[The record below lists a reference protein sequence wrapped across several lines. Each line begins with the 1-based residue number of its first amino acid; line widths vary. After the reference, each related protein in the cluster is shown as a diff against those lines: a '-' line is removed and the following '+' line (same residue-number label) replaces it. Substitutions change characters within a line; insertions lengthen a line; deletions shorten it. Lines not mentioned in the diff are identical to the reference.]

1 MSEIVHLPLRK
12 IIRDPRCQP
21 RVTPLDAEHVEE
33 MREAKANGA
42 TFPPVVVYEEK
53 HSPTRTDYYLSEG
66 FHRFEVFDL
75 DAEETIPCVIRD
87 GSLEDA
93 IVNAMAS
100 NAAHGLKRT
109 RGDLKKAIETMLEMC
124 ADWSDRRIA
133 EHCRCSFSYVSLVH
147 RDRDEAE
154 GVHNAHPEQHTP
166 TPVVKKGKDGVERE
180 YTKPAKEAPK
190 VKEFKEIAKEAEEAA
205 KVKHEGPAAPA
216 GFDMR
221 EWTKSFGTVV
231 RLMAVAANR
240 AAMMNGPEHRT
251 AMLAADTVQ
260 KFITQTLS
268 KPQK

>member
-1 MSEIVHLPLRK
+1 MSDIVYLPLRK

-53 HSPTRTDYYLSEG
+53 HSPTRSDYYLSEG

-75 DAEETIPCVIRD
+75 DCEGEIPCILRE
-87 GSLEDA
+87 GTLEDA

-109 RGDLKKAIETMLEMC
+109 RGDLKKAIETMLSMC
-124 ADWSDRRIA
+124 SDWSDRRIA

-147 RDRDEAE
+147 RERD
-154 GVHNAHPEQHTP
+154 GVCDTAHPDESHA
-166 TPVVKKGKDGVERE
+166 PVVKKGKDGIERE

-190 VKEFKEIAKEAEEAA
+190 VKEFKEVVREAEEAA
-205 KVKHEGPAAPA
+205 KVKHEGPAAPV
-216 GFDMR
+216 GFDIK
-221 EWTKSFGTVV
+221 EWSRSFGTVV

-240 AAMMNGPEHRT
+240 AAMMNGPEHRA
-251 AMLAADTVQ
+251 AMLAADSVQ

-268 KPQK
+268 KPQKG